1 MNAIITNTQTTLVEP
16 QEVSFLV
23 EKFQSYARKTAESI
37 LEMAKVVIEAKKLDK
52 EGFGAFCKEIGFDP
66 KSSTIRKFIQIGG
79 KYELLISR
87 SNKLPTNWTTIYEIS
102 KLTSDQ
108 IVDLIENGK
117 INQMVLGSTIK
128 QLNNTTTDKKETR
141 NEGNDNEEKREV
153 LNGTPQGLSFTA
165 EIKEIGSLI
174 NQVKLKI
181 LIGDLESLKIKVQM
195 APELKALLEKSLS
208 VAA

>member
-1 MNAIITNTQTTLVEP
+1 MNAIINNTQTTLVEP
-16 QEVSFLV
+16 QEISFLV

-37 LEMAKVVIEAKKLDK
+37 LEMAKVVIEAKKLDS
-52 EGFGAFCKEIGFDP
+52 EGFGSFCKEIGFNP
-66 KSSTIRKFIQIGG
+66 KSSTIRKFIQIGD

-108 IVDLIENGK
+108 IIELIENGK

-128 QLNNTTTDKKETR
+128 QLNNTKTDKEETR
-141 NEGNDNEEKREV
+141 NEGNGNEEKREV
-153 LNGTPQGLSFTA
+153 PNGTPQGLSFTA

-208 VAA
+208 VTA

>member
-1 MNAIITNTQTTLVEP
+1 
-16 QEVSFLV
+16 
-23 EKFQSYARKTAESI
+23 
-37 LEMAKVVIEAKKLDK
+37 
-52 EGFGAFCKEIGFDP
+52 
-66 KSSTIRKFIQIGG
+66 
-79 KYELLISR
+79 
-87 SNKLPTNWTTIYEIS
+87 
-102 KLTSDQ
+102 
-108 IVDLIENGK
+108 
-117 INQMVLGSTIK
+117 MVLGSTIK

-153 LNGTPQGLSFTA
+153 PNGTLQGLSFTA

>member
-1 MNAIITNTQTTLVEP
+1 MNEIINNTNTTLLEP
-16 QEVSFLV
+16 QEVTFLV

-37 LEMAKVVIEAKKLDK
+37 LEMAKVVIEAKKLDS
-52 EGFGAFCKEIGFDP
+52 EGFGSFCNEIGFNP
-66 KSSTIRKFIQIGG
+66 KSSTIRKFIQIGD

-108 IVDLIENGK
+108 IIELIENGK
-117 INQMVLGSTIK
+117 INQVVLGSTIK
-128 QLNNTTTDKKETR
+128 QLNNTKTDKEEIR
-141 NEGNDNEEKREV
+141 NEANVHEKKSEV
-153 LNGTPQGLSFTA
+153 PNGTPQGLSFTA

-181 LIGDLESLKIKVQM
+181 LISDLESLKIKVQM
-195 APELKALLEKSLS
+195 APELKVLLEKSLS
-208 VAA
+208 LAA